1 MTRSLRILGRVLLVL
16 TLLLAALLVLV
27 GTFDWNRIKPAL
39 NERVSAELGR
49 VFAIEG
55 DLSVIWQREDG
66 EGGWRALVPWP
77 HFVAE
82 QLRLGNP
89 EWAKGGDFVSLERV
103 EFRVAPLP
111 LLWQQLSIPRIE
123 LGGPRA
129 SVRRLADG
137 RNNWS
142 FELPAKAAGAEDE
155 ASGWSLDIGTIGFDK
170 GQVQVDDALTHTR
183 LDVLVDP
190 LGKPIPFSELMPAKG
205 ARPATV
211 AAQDYAFGWQ
221 AKGRYKGQPL
231 NGKGKVGGL
240 LALQNADLPFPLQA
254 EIKAG
259 DTRITL
265 LGTLTDPRELG
276 ALDLRLQLSGKSLAQ
291 LYPLTGVTLPE
302 TPAYSTDGRLVARL
316 KEPGGATFH
325 YQGFNGRIGGSD
337 IRGDLTYVASQPRP
351 RLSGVLASEQLR
363 FADLAPLIGA
373 DSRAGQQARG
383 VAARQP
389 TDKVLPVEEFRT
401 ERWRAMDADVTFTG
415 KRIQH
420 SEKLPVTDLTTHVL
434 LDDGQLSLEPL
445 RFGVAGGTLDATIQ
459 LDGRRA
465 PLTGKAQL
473 KARHFKLK
481 ALFPSVQSMRNSLGE
496 LNGTADVSGTGN
508 SVAALLGTAN
518 GNLQMLVNDG
528 TISRNLMEIAGL
540 NVGNYL
546 VGRLFGDEEVKINCA
561 AADLGLKD
569 GLMTPRLFVVD
580 TENALVR
587 IDGNANFRNERL
599 DLSVNP
605 DSKGVRV
612 FSLRSPLYVR
622 GTFKHPQAG
631 VQTVP
636 LMVRGAGMLALG
648 VAVAPAAALLALVA
662 PAAGGGEDNACAP
675 LLKQVGK
682 R

>member
-1 MTRSLRILGRVLLVL
+1 MTRGLRILARTVLALV
-16 TLLLAALLVLV
+16 LLLAALLVLV
-27 GTFDWNRIKPAL
+27 ATFDWNRIKPAL

-49 VFAIEG
+49 PFAIEG
-55 DLSVIWQREDG
+55 DLHVIWQREAG

-82 QLRLGNP
+82 ELHLGNP
-89 EWAKGGDFVSLERV
+89 EWAKGGDFISLQRV

-137 RNNWS
+137 RNNWT
-142 FELPAKAAGAEDE
+142 FELPTKPEGEE
-155 ASGWSLDIGTIGFDK
+155 QQASGWSLDIGTIGFDK
-170 GQVQVDDALTHTR
+170 GRVEVDDAQTRTR
-183 LDVLVDP
+183 LDILVDP
-190 LGKPIPFSELMPAKG
+190 LGKPIPFSELLPAKG
-205 ARPATV
+205 VRPATV
-211 AAQDYAFGWQ
+211 DAQDYAFAWQ
-221 AKGRYKGQPL
+221 AKGSYQGQPL
-231 NGKGKVGGL
+231 NGSGKVGGL

-259 DTRITL
+259 DTRIVL
-265 LGTLTDPRELG
+265 MGTLTDPRQLG

-291 LYPLTGVTLPE
+291 LYPLIGVTLPE
-302 TPAYSTDGRLVARL
+302 TPAYATDGRLLAKL
-316 KEPGGATFH
+316 QEPGGAEFR

-337 IRGDLTYVASQPRP
+337 IHGDLTYVARQPRP
-351 RLSGVLASEQLR
+351 KLSGSLTSEQLR
-363 FADLAPLIGA
+363 FVDLAPLIGA
-373 DSRAGQQARG
+373 DSKAAQQARG
-383 VAARQP
+383 VASRPPA
-389 TDKVLPVEEFRT
+389 DKVLPVEQFRT
-401 ERWRAMDADVTFTG
+401 ERWRVMDADVTFTG
-415 KRIQH
+415 KQIQH
-420 SEKLPVTDLTTHVL
+420 SEKLPVSNLFTHVL
-434 LDDGQLSLEPL
+434 LNDGQLSLEPL
-445 RFGVAGGTLDATIQ
+445 RFGMAGGSLDANVR

-465 PLTGKAQL
+465 PLAGKAQL
-473 KARHFKLK
+473 QANRFKLK
-481 ALFPSVQSMRNSLGE
+481 ELFPNVQAMRSSLGE
-496 LNGTADVSGTGN
+496 LNGKADLAGTGN

-561 AADLGLKD
+561 AADLGMKD
-569 GLMTPRLFVVD
+569 GLMTPRLFVFD

-587 IDGNANFRNERL
+587 IDGSANFRNERL
-599 DLSVNP
+599 DLSVTP
-605 DSKGVRV
+605 DSKGMRV

-622 GTFKHPQAG
+622 GTFKNPQAG
-631 VQTVP
+631 VQAVP
-636 LMVRGAGMLALG
+636 LMVRGAGMVALG

-662 PAAGGGEDNACAP
+662 PAAGGEEGNACAP
-675 LLKQVGK
+675 LLQQMSK